1 MHTHSHL
8 IKTYYVLSRNCCM
21 CIHTDVWIYTHIH
34 MLFFQGYRKKAPQ
47 TGSVLEAGTTK
58 FKCQQGG
65 VLLRPWVRGCSVNLP
80 WADGLLAVAQSL
92 ACRSIIRISAF
103 SFTGHPSCVPEFPL
117 FIETPVA
124 LDEGSVWSRLCL
136 WQPYFPIISSSKVL
150 GIRISTWIWCG
161 WGGGRHNSPHSSAA
175 NAWAEGVFIGNSG

>member
-103 SFTGHPSCVPEFPL
+103 QLHRTSF
-117 FIETPVA
+117 
-124 LDEGSVWSRLCL
+124 LCA
-136 WQPYFPIISSSKVL
+136 
-150 GIRISTWIWCG
+150 RISPFYRDTSRVG
-161 WGGGRHNSPHSSAA
+161 WGVGVISPMSVTTLFP
-175 NAWAEGVFIGNSG
+175 NNFMF